1 MRSIV
6 KGDRESDI
14 HQGHRDESLERLR
27 SCCTFPEVKVAEK
40 AHPRSGRTEKETLIE
55 RANGE
60 GEGERMFK
68 HPSREGRQ
76 DGKKRQRRVLQCL
89 DVRGTKKNIGSAI
102 LRYCEKEY

>member
-1 MRSIV
+1 MRPIV
-6 KGDRESDI
+6 KGGQERDI
-14 HQGHRDESLERLR
+14 PQGHRDVSLERLR

-89 DVRGTKKNIGSAI
+89 DVRGAKKKQYWKCNFEI
-102 LRYCEKEY
+102 L

>member
-1 MRSIV
+1 
-6 KGDRESDI
+6 GRESDI
-14 HQGHRDESLERLR
+14 PQGHRDVSLERLR

-40 AHPRSGRTEKETLIE
+40 AHPRSGRTEKETLFE

-76 DGKKRQRRVLQCL
+76 DGKTESFAMSRC
-89 DVRGTKKNIGSAI
+89 
-102 LRYCEKEY
+102 